1 MNIRSQR
8 KDDHVD
14 LALKQNQFD
23 NDFNLMKI
31 THQSLPNIS
40 FDDIDTS
47 IVLWGKTF
55 SYPFYINAMSGGSDK
70 TKETNRKLALIA
82 KKFNL
87 AMALGSQHAALKD
100 ESLIDSYKI
109 VRETNPKG
117 FIMGNVSANAS
128 LEEALKAVEML
139 RADALGIHINI
150 AQEIAMDE
158 GDRDFRNW
166 ETNIK
171 EIVENCSVPVIVKE
185 VGFGMSQLTVKKLKK
200 MSAKNI
206 DISGRGGTNFLWI
219 ENQRSETPRFD
230 YLMDWGISPIESL
243 LMNKNEH
250 DNTIILAS
258 GGVKNPLDLMK
269 LLVLGAKAVGISG
282 MFLKFAQLPEE
293 AMMEKVESFIHDFKL
308 LMLLVSCK
316 NVSQLQK
323 LEYQLDG
330 KLSAYY
336 EEK

>member
-1 MNIRSQR
+1 
-8 KDDHVD
+8 
-14 LALKQNQFD
+14 
-23 NDFNLMKI
+23 
-31 THQSLPNIS
+31 
-40 FDDIDTS
+40 
-47 IVLWGKTF
+47 
-55 SYPFYINAMSGGSDK
+55 
-70 TKETNRKLALIA
+70 
-82 KKFNL
+82 
-87 AMALGSQHAALKD
+87 
-100 ESLIDSYKI
+100 
-109 VRETNPKG
+109 
-117 FIMGNVSANAS
+117 
-128 LEEALKAVEML
+128 
-139 RADALGIHINI
+139 
-150 AQEIAMDE
+150 
-158 GDRDFRNW
+158 
-166 ETNIK
+166 
-171 EIVENCSVPVIVKE
+171 
-185 VGFGMSQLTVKKLKK
+185 
-200 MSAKNI
+200 
-206 DISGRGGTNFLWI
+206 
-219 ENQRSETPRFD
+219 
-230 YLMDWGISPIESL
+230 MDWGISPIESL

>member
-82 KKFNL
+82 KRFNL

-200 MSAKNI
+200 MGVKNI

>member
-200 MSAKNI
+200 MGVKNI